1 MAGIM
6 TDEPQPASAAAED
19 EDATAISQRTPV
31 AASATPA
38 APLTIGDIGQA
49 LVGHELSHFRLE
61 EFVGGGGMGTVFRG
75 TDLQLDR
82 TVAVKVLT
90 HRYADTSET
99 VRRFRVEAQ
108 SAARLNHE
116 NIARVYFV
124 GEDKG
129 WNFIVFEYI
138 DGENLRDLVANRGRL
153 SIAQSVDIVFQIANA
168 LDHACDRQVVH
179 RDIKPS
185 NVLLTTTGQAKLVDM
200 GLARLRQVESVDEDL
215 TASGMTLG
223 TFDYI
228 SPEQGRDP
236 RDADVRSDLYSLG
249 CTFYYM
255 LAGQP
260 PYPDGTVLQKLLSHT
275 SDPPPDPRMLRA
287 DCPDGIAEIVLR
299 LLQKNPRD
307 RFQTP
312 LALMAA
318 LGRVAELENLALAT
332 TPNVRPLFAPPAPSP
347 VVGALPWLVP
357 LLLLIVVSLSLDWLL
372 PGRGGGSVDAEP
384 PPLVVPTT
392 DDTGP
397 TTPPPSAEPQTG
409 SAPTLRSP

>member
-1 MAGIM
+1 MPDAGRGIIARIM
-6 TDEPQPASAAAED
+6 TDESQPLSSAAED
-19 EDATAISQRTPV
+19 EDATAISQRAPV
-31 AASATPA
+31 ASDPTPT
-38 APLTIGDIGQA
+38 APLTIGDIGNA
-49 LVGHELSHFRLE
+49 LVGHELGHFRLE

-287 DCPDGIAEIVLR
+287 DCPDGIADIVLR
-299 LLQKNPRD
+299 LLQKNPDD
-307 RFQTP
+307 RFQSP
-312 LALMAA
+312 LELMAA
-318 LGRVAELENLALAT
+318 LSRVAEQEDLALAT
-332 TPNVRPLFAPPAPSP
+332 APNLWPLLAQPTPSP
-347 VVGALPWLVP
+347 LVRALPWLIP
-357 LLLLIVVSLSLDWLL
+357 LLLLILVSVSVDWLV
-372 PGRGGGSVDAEP
+372 PRRGDGPAAAQP
-384 PPLVVPTT
+384 PPLSIP
-392 DDTGP
+392 DAADAEA
-397 TTPPPSAEPQTG
+397 SA
-409 SAPTLRSP
+409 APTLPAEP